1 MRIIASVDNRS
12 CMAWRELGLG
22 LGVSSVD
29 SHTST
34 SDITGIDDLG
44 CPASDIAA
52 VALGGVLMRASA
64 A

>member
-1 MRIIASVDNRS
+1 
-12 CMAWRELGLG
+12 MAWRELGLG

-52 VALGGVLMRASA
+52 LALGGVLMRASA